1 MPDNLDIVPT
11 KFVLNSQGLR
21 YDVRTYRCR
30 TCGWKTPPVKNGK
43 ELREAVRQGHICFP
57 RR

>member
-11 KFVLNSQGLR
+11 KFM
-21 YDVRTYRCR
+21 
-30 TCGWKTPPVKNGK
+30 VKDGK
-43 ELREAVRQGHICFP
+43 ELREAIRQGHICFP